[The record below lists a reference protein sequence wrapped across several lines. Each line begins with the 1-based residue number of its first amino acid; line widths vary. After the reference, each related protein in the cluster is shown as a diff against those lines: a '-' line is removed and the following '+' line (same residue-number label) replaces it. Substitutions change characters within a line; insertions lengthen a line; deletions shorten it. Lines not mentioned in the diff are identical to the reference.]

1 MPHGLLG
8 VEIDFDSKIPTVKIK
23 ALEGKNSTA
32 GDPVQALTL
41 TVDKCAE
48 SYQVQVGNGVP
59 NMGARRTH
67 RLVPPNIEVWMPT
80 ARSIGC
86 RR

>member
-1 MPHGLLG
+1 
-8 VEIDFDSKIPTVKIK
+8 
-23 ALEGKNSTA
+23 
-32 GDPVQALTL
+32 
-41 TVDKCAE
+41 
-48 SYQVQVGNGVP
+48 VQVGNGVP